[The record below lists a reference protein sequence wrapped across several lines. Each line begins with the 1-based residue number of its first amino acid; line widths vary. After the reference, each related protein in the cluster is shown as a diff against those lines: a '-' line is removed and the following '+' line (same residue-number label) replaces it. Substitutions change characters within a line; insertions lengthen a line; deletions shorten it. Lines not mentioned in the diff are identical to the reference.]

1 MTAFPSKEARVQIE
15 SFHRWMI
22 RRTTQPI
29 PVISADNRLI
39 MEVLMRVRTFHS
51 YITKRRTKKEPPVP
65 DTSFRP
71 AVRIAPPCFLSPL
84 S

>member
-1 MTAFPSKEARVQIE
+1 MQIE
-15 SFHRWMI
+15 SFHRRMI

-29 PVISADNRLI
+29 PAISADNRLI

-65 DTSFRP
+65 DTSFSP